1 MTDPFSGNDFFKVTN
16 KLAEKAIPVILKPGE
31 FVMFTEKLI
40 HRSICNT
47 SSQVRLSL
55 TLRVTQ
61 TTINILS
68 DYNSNFQHSVLS

>member
-1 MTDPFSGNDFFKVTN
+1 MKI
-16 KLAEKAIPVILKPGE
+16 KAIPVLLKLGI
-31 FVMFTEKLI
+31 FVMFTDKVT
-40 HRSICNT
+40 HRYICDT
-47 SSQVRLSL
+47 SGKVKLSL

>member
-1 MTDPFSGNDFFKVTN
+1 MKI
-16 KLAEKAIPVILKPGE
+16 KAIPVLLKLGI
-31 FVMFTEKLI
+31 FVMFTDKVTD
-40 HRSICNT
+40 RYICDT
-47 SSQVRLSL
+47 SGKVKLSL

>member
-1 MTDPFSGNDFFKVTN
+1 MKI
-16 KLAEKAIPVILKPGE
+16 KAIPVLLKLGI
-31 FVMFTEKLI
+31 FVMLTDKVTD
-40 HRSICNT
+40 RYICDT
-47 SSQVRLSL
+47 SGKVKLSL

>member
-1 MTDPFSGNDFFKVTN
+1 MKI
-16 KLAEKAIPVILKPGE
+16 KAIPVLLKLGI
-31 FVMFTEKLI
+31 FVMFTDKVTN
-40 HRSICNT
+40 RYICDT
-47 SSQVRLSL
+47 SGKVKLSL